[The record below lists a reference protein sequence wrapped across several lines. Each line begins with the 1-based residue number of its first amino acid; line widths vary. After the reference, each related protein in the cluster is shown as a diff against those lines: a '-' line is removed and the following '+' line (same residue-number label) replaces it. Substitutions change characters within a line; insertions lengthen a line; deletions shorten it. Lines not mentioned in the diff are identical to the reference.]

1 MSMLKALYEILVP
14 ADKMMELVNAVIP
27 QSYNGISWEI
37 HNARD
42 Y

>member
-1 MSMLKALYEILVP
+1 MLRALYEILVP
-14 ADKMMELVNAVIP
+14 VDKMMELVSAVIP

-37 HNARD
+37 HNAMD